1 MFVSD
6 DNDND
11 DKDCLQA
18 DHSLG
23 GVYKKRAE
31 K

>member
-11 DKDCLQA
+11 DKDCFQA

-23 GVYKKRAE
+23 GGGRGVY
-31 K
+31 

>member
-11 DKDCLQA
+11 DKDCFQA

-23 GVYKKRAE
+23 GGGGE
-31 K
+31 CISE